1 MTSSTSSVI
10 KPCIK
15 CGACDRDKRGN
26 CRPCSSANNKA
37 WRAANPDKDKIRKQ
51 AWHIA
56 NGGTDKVCAKCG
68 ATERYKNGACKPCAI
83 KRRVAYELENAEK
96 IKAMKAARRAA
107 NPELARA
114 QAAARHAKNKEKRNA
129 KIAEWKAKNPEA
141 RRLHVINRR
150 ARKRAAGGQL
160 SPGLTQKLFKLQ
172 KGKCACCKQPLGD
185 DYHLDHITP
194 LVLGGTNTDD
204 NMQLLRSKCNLQKS
218 AKHPVDFMQQRGFLL

>member
-1 MTSSTSSVI
+1 MANSISSVI
-10 KPCIK
+10 KPCVK

-26 CRPCSSANNKA
+26 CKPCSSASNKA

-51 AWHIA
+51 AWHIS
-56 NGGTDKVCAKCG
+56 NCGKDKVCPKCG

-83 KRRVAYELENAEK
+83 KVRAVYELANAEK
-96 IKAMKAARRAA
+96 IKIRKAARRAENLEAARAKEAARRAA
-107 NPELARA
+107 NP
-114 QAAARHAKNKEKRNA
+114 KRNA
-129 KIAEWKAKNPEA
+129 SNAAWKAANPEA

-150 ARKRAAGGQL
+150 ARKRAVGGQL
-160 SPGLTQKLFKLQ
+160 SKGLTQKLFKLQ

-218 AKHPVDFMQQRGFLL
+218 TKHPVDFMQQRGFLL